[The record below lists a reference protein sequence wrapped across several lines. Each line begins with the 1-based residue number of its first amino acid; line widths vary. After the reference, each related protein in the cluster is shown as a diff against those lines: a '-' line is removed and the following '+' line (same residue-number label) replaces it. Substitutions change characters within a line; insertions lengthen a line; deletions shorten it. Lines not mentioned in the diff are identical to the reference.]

1 MSKSGKSGLRFA
13 GFPEDACRFLAG
25 LKANNNREWFA
36 ENKQRYETSLKLPA
50 EAFAAALCERLEELT
65 GAAHT
70 SKIFRIHRDV
80 RFSKDKT
87 PYNAHLHIGFMPAH
101 GASMAGWFFGMYP
114 TKATLGAG
122 VFALEKE
129 RLTCFRQKLD
139 GEDGDT
145 LRGIC
150 DVLLSADFR
159 LSEPELKRTPP
170 PYPSDH
176 PNAEYLRRKSL
187 AAWFDFDNPK
197 WLTGTEAISRCLETF
212 QVLKPLNGWL
222 SDLDRTHQVQP
233 RANKALAKK

>member
-13 GFPEDACRFLAG
+13 GFPEDSSRFLAE

-36 ENKQRYETSLKLPA
+36 ENKQRYETSLKQPA
-50 EAFAAALCERLEELT
+50 EAFAAALSERLEELT

-87 PYNAHLHIGFMPAH
+87 PYNAHLHIGFMPEDS
-101 GASMAGWFFGMYP
+101 ASAAGWYFGMYAK
-114 TKATLGAG
+114 KATLGAG

-129 RLTCFRQKLD
+129 RLTRFRQKLH
-139 GEDGDT
+139 GEKGDT
-145 LRGIC
+145 LREIC
-150 DVLLSADFR
+150 EALLSAGFR

-197 WLTGTEAISRCLETF
+197 WLTGSHAISRCIETF
-212 QVLKPLNGWL
+212 QTLKPLNDWL
-222 SDLDRTHQVQP
+222 SDLDRMHEVQP
-233 RANKALAKK
+233 HTNKALAKK